1 MAVGLAID
9 LKTPQRVGA
18 ITLISST
25 PGMTVQVYGSDASTL
40 PTSITDPAWVTLS
53 PSLDA
58 RKRKTHL
65 ELRDAAKAFRF
76 ITLWIS
82 GAPQSAV
89 GTPTAPGH
97 VSVNELE
104 LFQPK

>member
-1 MAVGLAID
+1 
-9 LKTPQRVGA
+9 VGA

-25 PGMTVQVYGSDASTL
+25 PGMIVQIYGSAASTL

-58 RKRKTHL
+58 KKRKTHL
-65 ELRDAAKAFRF
+65 KLHDSDKAFRF

-82 GAPQSAV
+82 GAPQSSV
-89 GTPTAPGH
+89 GTPAAPGH

-104 LFQPK
+104 LFSPK